1 MLFRS
6 GEPTTTSQPSQEE
19 YDQAEQKAQELLA
32 QWKAGEAT
40 EESFTALVTENS
52 DDSGSA
58 SSGGLIS
65 NITASSSYVE
75 SFRSWAIDPA
85 RKEGDVELV
94 KSEYGWHIMYYVST
108 NDPIWKQNTAA
119 ALQNQDYED
128 LASAAS
134 EGWTI
139 TRGTGMNFVSA

>member
-1 MLFRS
+1 MKFNLMNE
-6 GEPTTTSQPSQEE
+6 GTV
-19 YDQAEQKAQELLA
+19 
-32 QWKAGEAT
+32 AGIYLSPDSEDIKG
-40 EESFTALVTENS
+40 LVHVA
-52 DDSGSA
+52 GIFA
-58 SSGGLIS
+58 
-65 NITASSSYVE
+65 
-75 SFRSWAIDPA
+75 
-85 RKEGDVELV
+85 GDVELV
-94 KSEYGWHIMYYVST
+94 KTEYGWHIMYYVST